1 MLRLPKWKRWART
14 ELLRLTRARA
24 QQPCSRQ
31 RQRNIKAYLRQFS
44 EHERL
49 RATLR
54 FACGAVVVLLPFYLL
69 VGANAAWTPQ
79 PRFFPDDAVYARM
92 CFPAGFLVYWN
103 DFGFYRLLAVPAYAL
118 SNRAVMRASLSPV
131 PYTLIALAL
140 ATAVFVC
147 SCLSA
152 GLARRRGVL
161 LAGVLLSSPL
171 LLETLNFWSGTFNY
185 ALVLLLV
192 SVQLRAGVWAH
203 GRATV
208 EGSKWLAGEAS
219 RGFVVTACGA
229 LLALLTY
236 EIALPFILASSAFYV
251 RGWLRRACVTALACV
266 AAVALVLA
274 LVAAG
279 LYWPQRFKLAAAQLT
294 SAVNVSAE
302 NSANNSTNNSTNN
315 SANNSANTT
324 PDAST
329 TTDAD
334 TTDHA
339 SVPGDVEQTPAPP
352 ASSAPERAWM
362 YVSLLF
368 SFLRTGLRSPW
379 LWGLVLASAWV
390 IFLPGRA
397 REEGHLPWSVAA
409 SAFAFALAACVGY
422 LALTKSMNAR
432 YVAFLLIYGAATL
445 AWTKGRVACYA
456 LASLL
461 LVQAAVSASLP
472 IHMRD
477 VELAARGRALT
488 TQATRA
494 GDLVNTAGRLARAS
508 WGKRFLAP
516 PPVDMLTRPL
526 NPRACRYSAPCEE
539 CK

>member
-1 MLRLPKWKRWART
+1 ML
-14 ELLRLTRARA
+14 
-24 QQPCSRQ
+24 
-31 RQRNIKAYLRQFS
+31 
-44 EHERL
+44 
-49 RATLR
+49 
-54 FACGAVVVLLPFYLL
+54 VPFYLL
-69 VGANAAWTPQ
+69 VGANAAWTPH
-79 PRFFPDDAVYARM
+79 PGFFPDDAVYARM
-92 CFPAGFLVYWN
+92 CFPTGFLVYWN

-131 PYTLIALAL
+131 PFTLIALAL
-140 ATAVFVC
+140 ATVVFVC

-152 GLARRRGVL
+152 GLSRRRGGL

-192 SVQLRAGVWAH
+192 SAQLRAGVWAR
-203 GRATV
+203 RATG
-208 EGSKWLAGEAS
+208 EGSKWLTGEAS

-236 EIALPFILASSAFYV
+236 EIALPFVLASSAFYV
-251 RGWLRRACVTALACV
+251 RGWLRRAGVIGLACFAV
-266 AAVALVLA
+266 VALVLA

-279 LYWPQRFKLAAAQLT
+279 LYWPQRFKLAAEQLT
-294 SAVNVSAE
+294 SAVTGTAND
-302 NSANNSTNNSTNN
+302 SANTT
-315 SANNSANTT
+315 ANATTNTT
-324 PDAST
+324 PDADT
-329 TTDAD
+329 TADAD

-339 SVPGDVEQTPAPP
+339 GVSAHVGQPHAPP
-352 ASSAPERAWM
+352 ASPASARAGM

-379 LWGLVLASAWV
+379 WWGLVLALAGV
-390 IFLPGRA
+390 IFLSGRA
-397 REEGHLPWSVAA
+397 REEGRLPWSVAA
-409 SAFAFALAACVGY
+409 SAFAFALVACVGY
-422 LALTKSMNAR
+422 LALTKSVNAR

-445 AWTKGRVACYA
+445 AWTKGRIACYA

-461 LVQAAVSASLP
+461 LVQAAVAASLP
-472 IHMRD
+472 VHMRD
-477 VELAARGRALT
+477 VELAAKGGTLT
-488 TQATRA
+488 IAAGRA
-494 GDLVNTAGRLARAS
+494 GDLFSTDGRLARAS

-526 NPRACRYSAPCEE
+526 SPQACRYSAPCEE